1 MNTAEHRPQKSKT
14 YTLITTHPDLD
25 RPNEFVLD
33 HKVER
38 FVACR
43 IAYGHPRPIVGRSG
57 LTIDEVMTETGY
69 TAAELDL

>member
-1 MNTAEHRPQKSKT
+1 MNATEHRPQKSTT
-14 YTLITTHPDLD
+14 YTVLTTHPDLD

-43 IAYGHPRPIVGRSG
+43 IASGRPRPIVGRSG
-57 LTIDEVMTETGY
+57 LTIDEVMAITGY
-69 TAAELDL
+69 TRAELGL